1 MGRLQSHACR
11 ALLAMALSLCAAL
24 AGAERALQHFVGI
37 HPSSEYLFVYGTH
50 LQIGGH
56 DASPGDE
63 VAVFTGD
70 GVLCGATQVTTAGS
84 YPALSVYKDDPM
96 TLDVKD
102 GARAGE
108 PLYFRVWDASLSRE
122 YGGTTQIALTF
133 VEKPN
138 AQGQP
143 YWTSSN
149 DVYRVDASAAAGM
162 TTISLALSPGWNL
175 VSQPFDTPADQAL
188 TELLVDSAGTCVF
201 AGSIWRWDAQARHY
215 AAVRGA
221 LGGGEGIWF
230 YSPRAAPVTT
240 RPLFG
245 ILSSPAVLR
254 PGWNLTGPLTDTPS
268 ADLEAQTGPSASVWL
283 WDATRQR
290 YRPPAPGTV
299 VTRGMAYWSHSGGD

>member
-1 MGRLQSHACR
+1 MRRLQGYACR
-11 ALLAMALSLCAAL
+11 ALFVVALSLSAAL
-24 AGAERALQHFVGI
+24 VGAERALQHFVGV
-37 HPSSEYLFVYGTH
+37 HPSFEILYVYGSH
-50 LQIGGH
+50 LRIGEQ

-70 GVLCGATQVTTAGS
+70 GVLCGATQVTTAGC
-84 YPALSVYKDDPM
+84 YPGIAVYKDDAM
-96 TLDVKD
+96 TSIKD

-108 PLYFRVWDASLSRE
+108 PLYFRVWDASTSRE
-122 YGGTTQIALTF
+122 YGGTTQIALAF

-149 DVYRVDASAAAGM
+149 DLYRVDVSAAEGM

-175 VSQPFDTPADQAL
+175 LSLPFDTPADQAL
-188 TELLVDSAGTCVF
+188 TELLVDAAGTCVF
-201 AGSIWRWDAQARHY
+201 AGSAWRWDAQERHY

-230 YSPRAAPVTT
+230 YSPLAAPVTT
-240 RPLFG
+240 RPLLG

-254 PGWNLTGPLTDTPS
+254 PGWNLTGPITDTPI
-268 ADLEAQTGPSASVWL
+268 ADLEAQAGPSASVWL

-299 VTRGMAYWSHSGGD
+299 VTRGMGYWSHSGGD

>member
-1 MGRLQSHACR
+1 
-11 ALLAMALSLCAAL
+11 MALSLCAAL

-175 VSQPFDTPADQAL
+175 VSLPFDTPADQAL